1 MRGRRV
7 STTLTTTREQLEALC
22 RQAMAEAARIKPR
35 GFDGQRDKAR
45 AVARCDS
52 LLDEFNAAG

>member
-1 MRGRRV
+1 M